1 MYLPI
6 QDSELQDLIHTA
18 LKIWKDLEGTPCHSA
33 SWGEI
38 DQNHIGEVMPESLNL
53 SLSVLFGGIDTVSAK
68 EKEKGSQY
76 TERIV
81 SSITQDIVF
90 GVSKAT

>member
-6 QDSELQDLIHTA
+6 QDSELQDLINTA

-38 DQNHIGEVMPESLNL
+38 DQNHIGEVMPESHYLP
-53 SLSVLFGGIDTVSAK
+53 SLCYFG
-68 EKEKGSQY
+68 E
-76 TERIV
+76 
-81 SSITQDIVF
+81 
-90 GVSKAT
+90 